1 MSRKI
6 TRQECKREVMESQ
19 ALSLVKFKIEWS
31 GACQII
37 SPIYEELSRS
47 YTGMVNFF
55 TIDVEKETGID
66 KEYGVMEI
74 PTILF
79 FKKGKIIDH
88 VAGLVP
94 KNVVITKIENALSLN

>member
-6 TRQECKREVMESQ
+6 TKEEFRKDVMGSHG
-19 ALSLVKFKIEWS
+19 LSLVKFEVEWS

-37 SPIYEELSRS
+37 SPIYEELSNS

-66 KEYGVMEI
+66 KEYGVIEF

-79 FKKGKIIDH
+79 FKQGKIVDH
-88 VAGLVP
+88 VAGLVL
-94 KNVVITKIENALSLN
+94 KNAVIRKIENALSLN

>member
-1 MSRKI
+1 MSRKR
-6 TRQECKREVMESQ
+6 TKQNFKKEVIESQ
-19 ALSLVKFKIEWS
+19 GLSLVKFNIEWS

-66 KEYGVMEI
+66 QEYGVLEI

-79 FKKGKIIDH
+79 FKRGKIVDH
-88 VAGLVP
+88 VSGLVP
-94 KNVVITKIENALSLN
+94 KNVVITKIENALSQI